1 MKAKSQHPV
10 YSKNVI
16 EFVTVAAEYCS
27 FLENSNQQDA
37 KSFIE
42 KMTKII
48 PLLYLK
54 TSLLPSFHAAL
65 EEVIEQFV
73 SEEEY
78 EFIRQQITNVIGRY
92 DEYLEVFHPDM
103 QYSDSPVLAS
113 ISEDLADVYQDLKD
127 MITNFQSADL
137 RIMNDALANCEENF
151 RNFWGQ
157 KLINALR
164 ALHNV
169 LYSGAGFEDSEE
181 NNESDFAFGF
191 PEKNVEDEF
200 LE

>member
-1 MKAKSQHPV
+1 MKEKSQHPV

-27 FLENSNQQDA
+27 FLENSNQQDTR
-37 KSFIE
+37 SFIE

-54 TSLLPSFHAAL
+54 ASLLPSFKTTL
-65 EEVIEQFV
+65 EEEGIERFV
-73 SEEEY
+73 TEEEY
-78 EFIRQQITNVIGRY
+78 EFIRQQTLNVIGQY

-103 QYSDSPVLAS
+103 QYSDSPVLAC

-127 MITNFQSADL
+127 MAGNFRSADL
-137 RIMNDALANCEENF
+137 PIMNEALVNCEENF

-157 KLINALR
+157 KLLNALR

-169 LYSGAGFEDSEE
+169 LYSE
-181 NNESDFAFGF
+181 
-191 PEKNVEDEF
+191 
-200 LE
+200 

>member
-1 MKAKSQHPV
+1 MKQTSQHPV

-27 FLENSNQQDA
+27 FLENSNQQDI

-54 TSLLPSFHAAL
+54 TLLLPSFDADL
-65 EEVIEQFV
+65 EETIEQFV

-78 EFIRQQITNVIGRY
+78 EFIRRQTLDVIGQY

-127 MITNFQSADL
+127 MIANFQSADL
-137 RIMNDALANCEENF
+137 QIMNDTLSNCTENF

-157 KLINALR
+157 KLLNALR

-169 LYSGAGFEDSEE
+169 LYSE
-181 NNESDFAFGF
+181 
-191 PEKNVEDEF
+191 
-200 LE
+200 

>member
-1 MKAKSQHPV
+1 MKQTSEHPV

-27 FLENSNQQDA
+27 FLENSNQQDT
-37 KSFIE
+37 KSFLE

-54 TSLLPSFHAAL
+54 TSLLPVFDAML
-65 EEVIEQFV
+65 EDETIQQFV
-73 SEEEY
+73 TEDEY
-78 EFIRQQITNVIGRY
+78 EFVRGQITSTVGQY

-103 QYSDSPVLAS
+103 QYSDSPVLAT

-127 MITNFQSADL
+127 MIANFQSADFQ
-137 RIMNDALANCEENF
+137 IMNDALANCVGNF

-157 KLINALR
+157 KLLNALR

-169 LYSGAGFEDSEE
+169 LYSEVDFDNPEEKKKSEDD
-181 NNESDFAFGF
+181 DFFSINGH
-191 PEKNVEDEF
+191 
-200 LE
+200 L

>member
-1 MKAKSQHPV
+1 MQQESQHPV

-27 FLENSNQQDA
+27 FLENSNQQDTR
-37 KSFIE
+37 SFLE

-54 TSLLPSFHAAL
+54 TSLLPAFDADL
-65 EEVIEQFV
+65 EEAMEQFV
-73 SEEEY
+73 SEEDY
-78 EFIRQQITNVIGRY
+78 EFIRAQVAAVVGQYN
-92 DEYLEVFHPDM
+92 EYLEVFHPDM
-103 QYSDSPVLAS
+103 QYSDTPVLATV
-113 ISEDLADVYQDLKD
+113 SEDLADVYQDLKD
-127 MITNFQSADL
+127 MIANFQSADL
-137 RIMNDALANCEENF
+137 QIMNDTLANCQEHF

-169 LYSGAGFEDSEE
+169 LYSGAGFDDSEE
-181 NNESDFAFGF
+181 ENEKD
-191 PEKNVEDEF
+191 F

>member
-1 MKAKSQHPV
+1 MKQTSEHPV

-27 FLENSNQQDA
+27 FLENSNQQDT
-37 KSFIE
+37 KSFLE

-54 TSLLPSFHAAL
+54 TSLLPAFDAML
-65 EEVIEQFV
+65 DETIQQFV
-73 SEEEY
+73 SEDEY
-78 EFIRQQITNVIGRY
+78 EFVRQQVIAVIGQY

-103 QYSDSPVLAS
+103 QYSDSPVLAT

-127 MITNFQSADL
+127 MIANFQSADL
-137 RIMNDALANCEENF
+137 QIMNDALANCVENF

-157 KLINALR
+157 KLLNALR

-169 LYSGAGFEDSEE
+169 LYSGAGFDDSGEE
-181 NNESDFAFGF
+181 KE
-191 PEKNVEDEF
+191 NVEDDF
-200 LE
+200 SIDGHL

>member
-1 MKAKSQHPV
+1 MKQTSQHPV

-27 FLENSNQQDA
+27 FLESSNLQDT
-37 KSFIE
+37 KSFLE

-54 TSLLPSFHAAL
+54 ISLLPAFNATL
-65 EEVIEQFV
+65 EEEIQQFV

-78 EFIRQQITNVIGRY
+78 EFVRGQVISVIGRY

-103 QYSDSPVLAS
+103 QYSDSPVLAT
-113 ISEDLADVYQDLKD
+113 ISEDLTDAYQDLKD

-137 RIMNDALANCEENF
+137 PIMNDTLANCIENF

-157 KLINALR
+157 KLLNALR

-169 LYSGAGFEDSEE
+169 LYSGVDFDNSGEE
-181 NNESDFAFGF
+181 KES
-191 PEKNVEDEF
+191 VEDDLF
-200 LE
+200 DVDGHL